1 MSFENT
7 MVHSNAL
14 YRPSLLE
21 LAQTGNCRAL
31 TYWMNSFLG
40 PQGVQVQVQPAPEQ
54 YVKILVEF
62 RRPQNREACLKA
74 QDSLVRFLCYRLWT
88 LNSQAIRGI
97 RVVARMAGDPKVLW
111 HTSVRIN
118 SPAALKL
125 RQVETAQL
133 RQAHAAGQL
142 KFRILR
148 SLFMS
153 SVTLAGFFAGYW
165 LFYLQM
171 GRMLTKGKPSEPTTL
186 TNPTDAASTQP
197 QAGANSTS
205 AASADGSQPIPA
217 AFRGQIVSQVDG
229 VTDKVIA
236 LTFDDGPHPQ
246 VTAQVLDILK
256 QYNIRATF
264 FMTGS
269 NVQQSPDL
277 ARRIVSE
284 GHAVGNRGWS
294 RSLDG
299 GTEIRPKHEIDDTAK
314 LIQDTTGVK
323 TEIFRPSKGNLD
335 AELLDHAK
343 QEQYATILWSVDAQD
358 TLVAAPLVLDNVL
371 RNAQPGRIVLLHDR
385 PGASQYSSA
394 TVQAL
399 PQLITTLRQQGYR
412 FVTVPQMLS
421 LKSTQSQ
428 QNQETRLP
436 LQLPEVASIASRG
449 AAAQQKQSY
458 HRDAVPEAVQ
468 QHGGQ

>member
-1 MSFENT
+1 
-7 MVHSNAL
+7 MVYSNAL
-14 YRPSLLE
+14 YRPTLLE

-54 YVKILVEF
+54 YLKILVEF
-62 RRPQNREACLKA
+62 RRPQSQESCLKA
-74 QDSLVRFLCYRLWT
+74 EDRLVRFICYRLWT

-118 SPAALKL
+118 SPAVMKL
-125 RQVETAQL
+125 RQVEAAQL
-133 RQAHAAGQL
+133 RQVHLAGQV

-171 GRMLTKGKPSEPTTL
+171 GRMLSKGKPSEAPTL
-186 TNPTDAASTQP
+186 ENPTDATPSQTNRA
-197 QAGANSTS
+197 AGQSSS
-205 AASADGSQPIPA
+205 AIGDVNQPIPA
-217 AFRGQIVSQVDG
+217 AFYGQVVSQVDG
-229 VTDKVIA
+229 VSDKVIA
-236 LTFDDGPHPQ
+236 LTFDDGPHSE
-246 VTAQVLDILK
+246 VTAQILDILQ

-264 FMTGS
+264 FMSGS
-269 NVQQSPDL
+269 NVEQLPDL
-277 ARRIVSE
+277 ARRVVTE

-294 RSLDG
+294 RSLGSGQD
-299 GTEIRPKHEIDDTAK
+299 IKPKREIDETSN
-314 LIQDTTGVK
+314 LIQATTGVK
-323 TEIFRPSKGNLD
+323 PEIFRPVKGNLD
-335 AELLDHAK
+335 PELLDYAK
-343 QEQYATILWSVDAQD
+343 QEQYAITLWSVDSQD
-358 TLVAAPLVLDNVL
+358 TMMAAPLVLDNVL

-385 PGASQYSSA
+385 PGATQYSA

-412 FVTVPQMLS
+412 FVTVPQLLN
-421 LKSTQSQ
+421 LKKAQGQNRETQ
-428 QNQETRLP
+428 LP
-436 LQLPEVASIASRG
+436 LKQPEVARAASGRT
-449 AAAQQKQSY
+449 ATQ
-458 HRDAVPEAVQ
+458 EE
-468 QHGGQ
+468 